1 MTHTLAM
8 RMAAAVLLA
17 GLACGCDRFGMGN
30 KVAEPDGAPSEQEL
44 QKISYMSSSDVK
56 DQGRKRYSHYE
67 EAKTCGDFELAMRW
81 NRPPNVA
88 GGAFHQK
95 MVYLTSA
102 VPGDL
107 PKDAEVFVAGTIE
120 KANNLT
126 SGALGWQVRLRDGTQ
141 VLAVETQNFLEK
153 QQQLAQDGKWV
164 ALQKP
169 DTAGR
174 AFCGQGVYQGM
185 GGKDSNDPQQQI
197 PLISIL
203 FGMDRDT

>member
-1 MTHTLAM
+1 MTHTLPS

-17 GLACGCDRFGMGN
+17 ALACGCDRFGMGN

-67 EAKTCGDFELAMRW
+67 EAKTCGDLELAMRW

-185 GGKDSNDPQQQI
+185 GAKDPKDPQQQI

-203 FGMDRDT
+203 FGMDRDS

>member
-1 MTHTLAM
+1 MTHTLPM

-17 GLACGCDRFGMGN
+17 GLACGCDRFGTGN
-30 KVAEPDGAPSEQEL
+30 KVAEPDGAPSDQEL
-44 QKISYMSSSDVK
+44 QKISYMSSSDMK
-56 DQGRKRYSHYE
+56 DQARKRYSHYE

-107 PKDAEVFVAGTIE
+107 PKDSEVFVAGTIE

-174 AFCGQGVYQGM
+174 AFCGQGVYQGR
-185 GGKDSNDPQQQI
+185 GAKDPKDPQQQI

-203 FGMDRDT
+203 FGMDRDS

>member
-1 MTHTLAM
+1 MKIA
-8 RMAAAVLLA
+8 AAAVLLA
-17 GLACGCDRFGMGN
+17 GGCDRLGMGN

-44 QKISYMSSSDVK
+44 QKISYMSSADVK

-185 GGKDSNDPQQQI
+185 GAKDPKDPQQQI

-203 FGMDRDT
+203 FGMDRDS